1 MSPEERE
8 IRHLRHDQIATRNVL
23 EGVRDDIRGV
33 SLRALVSFTLSGFLG
48 SLFGCLMALMVWEAI
63 R

>member
-8 IRHLRHDQIATRNVL
+8 IRHLRHDQIATRNAL
-23 EGVRDDIRGV
+23 ETVRDDIRGV
-33 SLRALVSFTLSGFLG
+33 SFRALLLFTLSGFLG
-48 SLFGCLMALMVWEAI
+48 GLFGCLTALMVWEAI